1 MNADTFQAA
10 AATAETGV
18 EPDAL
23 ATAWARLLRVLLV
36 VLVAAL
42 CLKVYLVYVKGI
54 YRNNKRMD
62 GKTVI
67 VTGSNA
73 GIGKET
79 AKELA
84 RRGARVILAC
94 RNMERANKAAR
105 DIYEDT
111 GATVIVKQ
119 LDLCSFKSVRAFAD
133 DVIKTERHLDVLI
146 NNAGN
151 IPDHLTFTED
161 GYEIGMQ
168 SNYLGHFLLTILL
181 TDLLKKSAPSRV
193 INLSSVLHHFGTTWR
208 LEDQAKGKSGRWI
221 PLRVYCNTKMA
232 MLVITKALARRLKPH
247 GVTVNAVHPG
257 AIYTGIAGEKGFVAH
272 TFRLIA
278 TFYGKTTWEGAQ
290 TTVYA
295 AVDDRF
301 STDTGLYLEN
311 CAKSLVTW
319 RLLNKK
325 MVENTFTS
333 TLALCHLDPT
343 ETEKLFEE

>member
-1 MNADTFQAA
+1 MNADASEGAA
-10 AATAETGV
+10 ASAMGV
-18 EPDAL
+18 EPDDL
-23 ATAWARLLRVLLV
+23 ASAWTRFLRVLLV
-36 VLVAAL
+36 ALVAAL

-54 YRNNKRMD
+54 YRSTKRMD

-94 RNMERANKAAR
+94 RNMERARKAAQ

-133 DVIKTERHLDVLI
+133 DVIKTEPRLDVLI

-161 GYEIGMQ
+161 GYEVGMQ

-193 INLSSVLHHFGTTWR
+193 INLSSVLHHFGTTWK
-208 LEDQAKGKSGRWI
+208 LEDQAKGNSAWWI
-221 PLRVYCNTKMA
+221 PLLVYCNTKMA
-232 MLVITKALARRLKPH
+232 MLVITKALAWRLKPH

-257 AIYTGIAGEKGFVAH
+257 AIYTGIAGEKRFIAYA
-272 TFRLIA
+272 FKLIV

-301 STDTGLYLEN
+301 ATDTGLYLEN
-311 CAKSLVTW
+311 CAKSIVSR
-319 RLLNKK
+319 RLLNKQ
-325 MVENTFTS
+325 MVENTFRS

-343 ETEKLFEE
+343 ETEKLFQD

>member
-1 MNADTFQAA
+1 MTVDTIEAA
-10 AATAETGV
+10 AAASATGV
-18 EPDAL
+18 ELDAL
-23 ATAWARLLRVLLV
+23 GAAWTRLLRTLLV
-36 VLVAAL
+36 VVVAAL
-42 CLKVYLVYVKGI
+42 CLKVYLVCVKGI
-54 YRNNKRMD
+54 YKSTKRME

-94 RNMERANKAAR
+94 RNMDRAKKAAH
-105 DIYEDT
+105 DIYLDT
-111 GATVIVKQ
+111 GETVIVKQ
-119 LDLCSFKSVRAFAD
+119 LDLCSFKSIRAFAE
-133 DVIKTERHLDVLI
+133 DVVKTEPRLDVLV

-161 GYEIGMQ
+161 GYEVGMQ

-181 TDLLKKSAPSRV
+181 TDLLKRSAPSRV

-208 LEDQAKGKSGRWI
+208 LEDQAKGKSAWWT
-221 PLRVYCNTKMA
+221 PLLVYCNTKMA
-232 MLVITKALARRLKPH
+232 MLVITKALARRFKPH

-257 AIYTGIAGEKGFVAH
+257 AIHTGIAGEK
-272 TFRLIA
+272 RLIA
-278 TFYGKTTWEGAQ
+278 YVFGLIVTFYGKTPWEGAQ

-301 STDTGLYLEN
+301 ATDTGLYLEN
-311 CAKSLVTW
+311 CAKSVVSR

-325 MVENTFTS
+325 MVENTFQS
-333 TLALCHLDPT
+333 SLSLCHLDPT
-343 ETEKLFEE
+343 ETEKLFE